1 MFQVTQDPSA
11 VLPLEYGDMCGLNG
25 VELQTLF
32 CSMAKQIQNL
42 LSQRDTH
49 LEVRENNY
57 EINYEIII
65 ENVFGLV
72 WLAS

>member
-49 LEVRENNY
+49 LEVRE
-57 EINYEIII
+57 EHFLVLVGEDRF
-65 ENVFGLV
+65 EVVFRKGVL
-72 WLAS
+72 